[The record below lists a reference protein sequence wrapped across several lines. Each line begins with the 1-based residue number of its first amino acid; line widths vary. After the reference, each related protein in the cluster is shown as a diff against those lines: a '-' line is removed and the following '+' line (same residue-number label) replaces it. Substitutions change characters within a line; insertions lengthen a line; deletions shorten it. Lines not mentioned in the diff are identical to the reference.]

1 MADDRK
7 EVTAPDEPRV
17 ETIEIRFVDA
27 APAVTY
33 SRCEKAAHA
42 VSNLFR
48 IVRQA
53 LGKAIG
59 PVILVVA
66 TDLVS

>member
-7 EVTAPDEPRV
+7 EVTAPDKSCLD
-17 ETIEIRFVDA
+17 TIEIRFVDDA
-27 APAVTY
+27 HAVRY
-33 SRCEKAAHA
+33 PRFEKAAHA
-42 VSNLFR
+42 VSNLLR
-48 IVRQA
+48 TVRQA
-53 LGKAIG
+53 LGRAVG